1 MYSCLSGGY
10 CARLLS
16 FGMILRTLVSR
27 VDSVFLSSLGK
38 IPCTLVSWVDT
49 VLLSSLGK
57 VLDVLLL
64 SLGWILYSCSLSERY
79 YMNSCSLSVDIALFS
94 SLGWISYSCRLLGR
108 YCVLL
113 LPTHSLPLPGSC
125 PLSGKCYTLVF
136 FRTVVISWDYT
147 LVLFRLDIRL
157 MRILCFNT

>member
-1 MYSCLSGGY
+1 MC
-10 CARLLS
+10 
-16 FGMILRTLVSR
+16 TLVSR

-38 IPCTLVSWVDT
+38 IPCTLVSRVVI

-64 SLGWILYSCSLSERY
+64 SLGWILYSCPLSERY
-79 YMNSCSLSVDIALFS
+79 YMNSCCLSVGIALFS
-94 SLGWISYSCRLLGR
+94 SLGWMVYSCRFSGR

-125 PLSGKCYTLVF
+125 PLSGKCYILVF

-147 LVLFRLDIRL
+147 LCLAMPTFSPIGSRSSNG
-157 MRILCFNT
+157 MRMCVCVCVCVCVCIH